1 MFLKKCAELDNEQ
14 QTALLTE
21 KDGQRAAIDTAFDF
35 LAAQGVDVTAAK
47 ANPSRSVQM
56 EQCHEAQGT
65 CFCP

>member
-35 LAAQGVDVTAAK
+35 LGGPGRRCDC
-47 ANPSRSVQM
+47 R
-56 EQCHEAQGT
+56 
-65 CFCP
+65 